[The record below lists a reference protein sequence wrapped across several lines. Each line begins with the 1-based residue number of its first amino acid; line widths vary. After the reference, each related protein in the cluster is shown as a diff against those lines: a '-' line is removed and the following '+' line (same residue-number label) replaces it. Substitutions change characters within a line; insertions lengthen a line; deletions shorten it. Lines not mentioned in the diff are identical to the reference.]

1 MSIQPAEVLKYKPD
15 WPEARQRHQAFWER
29 EIVDRVCLAIR
40 APQDEQVPMPV
51 AETYEAA
58 VTDIDYHLSVQRAL
72 LNNTYYGGDALP
84 GMDSQVGWLAFG
96 GEPIFIEEHESHIGA
111 TVWIQPTILEWDE
124 TPYRFDPQNKWC
136 QRYFQLYERIIED
149 CQGEYLVAAPGLL
162 PPTETLACLRGAE
175 SLCIDLVDH
184 PDEVRATQL
193 AIREAYKWVY
203 ERYFDIIDAEHRGSA
218 AWGIWA
224 PGRHSYITCDFSANI
239 GPRHFRE
246 FITPELEDLSSYHD
260 YSLFHVDGPECIR
273 HVPALLEVDT
283 LPCLQ
288 FTPGAAARA
297 TVGTL
302 AFLDLYKQIQQAG
315 KCAVILATYEEVEPL
330 LQELDPRGIFIHT
343 SAPSVEAA
351 DTLARDAIRW
361 SCRGVFPAASVPPSE
376 AL

>member
-84 GMDSQVGWLAFG
+84 GIDTKVGWLAFG
-96 GEPIFIEEHESHIGA
+96 GEPIFME
-111 TVWIQPTILEWDE
+111 
-124 TPYRFDPQNKWC
+124 
-136 QRYFQLYERIIED
+136 
-149 CQGEYLVAAPGLL
+149 
-162 PPTETLACLRGAE
+162 
-175 SLCIDLVDH
+175 
-184 PDEVRATQL
+184 
-193 AIREAYKWVY
+193 
-203 ERYFDIIDAEHRGSA
+203 
-218 AWGIWA
+218 
-224 PGRHSYITCDFSANI
+224 
-239 GPRHFRE
+239 
-246 FITPELEDLSSYHD
+246 
-260 YSLFHVDGPECIR
+260 
-273 HVPALLEVDT
+273 EVDT
-283 LPCLQ
+283 LPGLE
-288 FTPGAAARA
+288 FTPGAAAWA

-302 AFLDLYKQIQQAG
+302 AFLDLYKRIQQAG
-315 KCAVILATYEEVEPL
+315 KCAVIHARYDEVEPL

-376 AL
+376 APENR